1 LRSAETSHDGIT
13 SAWIWRLS
21 MAVALFEAG
30 GDIANITMLY
40 RLATVQVEPA
50 FCAGAGI
57 GREARMSL
65 DAEYGCI

>member
-1 LRSAETSHDGIT
+1 
-13 SAWIWRLS
+13 